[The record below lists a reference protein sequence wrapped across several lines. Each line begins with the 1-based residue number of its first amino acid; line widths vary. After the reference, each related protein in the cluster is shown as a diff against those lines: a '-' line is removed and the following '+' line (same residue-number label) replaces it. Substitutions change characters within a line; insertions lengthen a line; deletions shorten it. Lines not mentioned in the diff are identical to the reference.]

1 MDLRP
6 CSLLLL
12 WTLLV
17 AFVLLAQE
25 VLAQRIYTNTWAVL
39 VPAGPQEADRLARK
53 HGFLNLGPVSPSLP
67 SPHSSCVPAGSAPA
81 GRGWAQPHCRRVA
94 LPGGLGP
101 CACAGSLQPPG
112 THGGGGGWMEPWPPH
127 QQHSLVARHGTACSV
142 CWRWKEKKPISGRGS
157 WESCMWMEEGRAPN
171 LPDPARAPH
180 GEWCLSVAQPPGSA
194 EAEGF

>member
-17 AFVLLAQE
+17 ALVLLAQE

-67 SPHSSCVPAGSAPA
+67 PPHRSSVPAGSAAVWA
-81 GRGWAQPHCRRVA
+81 GA
-94 LPGGLGP
+94 GLSP
-101 CACAGSLQPPG
+101 TA
-112 THGGGGGWMEPWPPH
+112 GGWLCLGGRAPVFVLVHCSRLAPTVVVVAGWGR
-127 QQHSLVARHGTACSV
+127 SLPISDTAWWHGTAGSA
-142 CWRWKEKKPISGRGS
+142 CWRWKEEKPISGRGS
-157 WESCMWMEEGRAPN
+157 WESCALMEEGRAPGAS
-171 LPDPARAPH
+171 PSSCPCSPWRAVPER
-180 GEWCLSVAQPPGSA
+180 GAASCFSGA
-194 EAEGF
+194 